1 MQSPSHRHPVR
12 LRETHLDRC
21 APDVG
26 DDTRQG
32 ALRFRIPGSDD
43 FLREPSRVPS
53 PSGRHSDGRVRR
65 AAPGTLRP
73 HRPQCCVNGL
83 SRQLALRPELVA
95 GRRCPNLPQRS
106 LSAFASREE
115 TAESCGSCLTS
126 RIRSGSLWQI
136 WTTRAAASPRKGSR
150 RSDGDRGGPP
160 TGRTGTAGRRGR
172 ALTGLTCVPLRRG
185 RPAVRTRTRTG
196 GRRP

>member
-95 GRRCPNLPQRS
+95 GASMSKSATKEPQRLRVARRNGGIMRF
-106 LSAFASREE
+106 LSDVSD
-115 TAESCGSCLTS
+115 S
-126 RIRSGSLWQI
+126 IRVFVADLD
-136 WTTRAAASPRKGSR
+136 TTRLNPAGAAQAVAGPRFRRVDRCSTRARSPRRMRAAVISAQRDIGQ
-150 RSDGDRGGPP
+150 
-160 TGRTGTAGRRGR
+160 GRR
-172 ALTGLTCVPLRRG
+172 
-185 RPAVRTRTRTG
+185 
-196 GRRP
+196 RRPR